1 MTIDDRL
8 RRHVDEIGVPPVPMA
23 QIRRDAR
30 AASRRRTIAV
40 SSAGAV
46 LAVTAAVGLG
56 AGVGLLG
63 PDDEPPEVVADQTVV
78 PAGMEVYGVG
88 RLGIVL
94 PEEWSLGKNECG
106 YVEDLTVAATG
117 DPNDC
122 LRMRMIGGPS
132 WATVQ
137 FADGAD
143 VVQPTTGATR
153 GPGQLITEAGCDP
166 DSSCWVVGSIVGQSV
181 TVEVGPAGPSAEDA
195 AARLAEGI
203 QVLEGMAG
211 VPPLTEYGP
220 DAAANYTAL
229 AEQSGL
235 EVALQPRWAASNRV
249 DTVTP
254 RPGTVLP
261 EGSTITYTYST

>member
-8 RRHVDEIGVPPVPMA
+8 HRHVDDIDVPPVPMA
-23 QIRRDAR
+23 QIRHDAR
-30 AASRRRTIAV
+30 AARRHRTIAA

-46 LAVTAAVGLG
+46 LAVTAAVALG
-56 AGVGLLG
+56 AGVVLPGSDG
-63 PDDEPPEVVADQTVV
+63 EPPEPAADQTVV

-94 PEEWSLGKNECG
+94 PEEWSLGRNECG
-106 YVEDLTVAATG
+106 YVEDLTVAATE

-122 LRMRMIGGPS
+122 LRTRMSGGPS

-137 FADGAD
+137 FSGGAD
-143 VVQPTTGATR
+143 VVQPASGVTPAAARLT
-153 GPGQLITEAGCDP
+153 TEAGCDV
-166 DSSCWVVGSIVGQSV
+166 DSSCWVIAFFDDQSV
-181 TVEVGPAGPSAEDA
+181 KVEVGPASPGAETR

-203 QVLEGMAG
+203 QVLEGLAG

-229 AEQSGL
+229 AERLGL
-235 EVALQPRWAASNRV
+235 EVLVQPSAAAPNRV
-249 DTVTP
+249 DTVSP

-261 EGSTITYTYST
+261 DGSTITYAQP